1 VELTCLFCSVWEIC
15 WSWNCQVIAVP
26 VAGPEAKQ
34 KAVASGRMAGED
46 RSRIPP
52 TKAQW
57 WCLLLSKSNR
67 NSLDFQVSNVSNVC
81 KGFYSSRCSS
91 LSGDGL
97 HLEIIKIFSQD
108 TSSQDPARKVCRI
121 EATVSVPRH
130 ELRKFLLEEQI
141 SELSKFVASCCVA
154 FVGIWS
160 NLHVVPDVARLPCL
174 FHLPGLEIDPFRHFR
189 DVCSCALESFLA
201 LCHT

>member
-1 VELTCLFCSVWEIC
+1 MCLFCPGEIC

-26 VAGPEAKQ
+26 VAGPEAKHGK

-130 ELRKFLLEEQI
+130 ELRKFLQEEQFA
-141 SELSKFVASCCVA
+141 ELWKLLHPAVWPLFEYDRICMLGQMWPDYHACSTFQDWKSTLSGTFGMCVP
-154 FVGIWS
+154 VHWS
-160 NLHVVPDVARLPCL
+160 H
-174 FHLPGLEIDPFRHFR
+174 
-189 DVCSCALESFLA
+189 S
-201 LCHT
+201 